1 MGPGGLIAQRSLST
15 KCYYYPTCSSGV
27 IFIPPSEKC
36 LEANMSEGL
45 KVPSNQH
52 KNKRNLRRLTVSLTV
67 AFTCHWPGCPHTQHI
82 SAAYC
87 RLLLVLM
94 LSREGKI
101 SNFSYQLFFLPTS
114 MNLTGEKPSA
124 QQTGLQLLHGAAA
137 PLPCPARLSLSS
149 SGTAWSQQEQLHPK
163 APTAARTP
171 SRAGIP
177 AAADATPAAEAEIKL
192 CAHRQG

>member
-1 MGPGGLIAQRSLST
+1 
-15 KCYYYPTCSSGV
+15 
-27 IFIPPSEKC
+27 
-36 LEANMSEGL
+36 MSEGL

-52 KNKRNLRRLTVSLTV
+52 KNKRDLRRLTVSLTV
-67 AFTCHWPGCPHTQHI
+67 VFTCHWPGCPHTQHI
-82 SAAYC
+82 LAAHC

-101 SNFSYQLFFLPTS
+101 PNFSYQLFFLPTS
-114 MNLTGEKPSA
+114 TNLTGEKPSA

-149 SGTAWSQQEQLHPK
+149 SGTARSQREQLHPK

-171 SRAGIP
+171 SQAGIP